1 MSQLEAE
8 ETLSAGDVSST
19 AAEADGEVTMP
30 LEVKEAAAEGST
42 PSSAA
47 QPGEGAAERRERAAA
62 KDGAR

>member
-8 ETLSAGDVSST
+8 ETLSAGDVST

-30 LEVKEAAAEGST
+30 LGGEGDGGEDST

-47 QPGEGAAERRERAAA
+47 RPGEGAAERRERAAA

>member
-1 MSQLEAE
+1 MLQLEAE
-8 ETLSAGDVSST
+8 ETLSAGDVST

-30 LEVKEAAAEGST
+30 LEVKETAAEDST

-47 QPGEGAAERRERAAA
+47 RPGEGAAERRERAAA

>member
-8 ETLSAGDVSST
+8 ETLSAGDVST
-19 AAEADGEVTMP
+19 AGDGEVTMP
-30 LEVKEAAAEGST
+30 LEVKETAAEDST

-47 QPGEGAAERRERAAA
+47 RPGEGAAERRERAAA